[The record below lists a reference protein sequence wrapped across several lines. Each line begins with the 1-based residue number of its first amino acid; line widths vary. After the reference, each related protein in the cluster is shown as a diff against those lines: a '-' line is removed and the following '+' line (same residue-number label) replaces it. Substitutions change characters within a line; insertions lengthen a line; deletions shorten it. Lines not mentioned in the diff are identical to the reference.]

1 MKADRI
7 LVRLPNWLG
16 DIVMALPALAMVRAG
31 FPGAHLTF
39 ALPAAFAPIFAERTD
54 AAPDAVLALKEKDQG
69 RRSEIAKLR
78 SVHADLAILLTN
90 SFGSAWIVRRARIRE
105 RWGYRANLRRALLTR
120 AVRRPGGRVH
130 QAEYYRALM
139 TGLDLP
145 KAESIGRM
153 VATAQTRARGRALL
167 ERAGMR
173 EGTPIVGFAP
183 GAAYGQAKRWP
194 PQRAG
199 EVARQL
205 SERGIAVVL
214 VGAAADRDAG
224 RAIESVAPVVNLIG
238 RTSLSELIGV
248 IAACETFLS
257 NDSGAMHLAAA
268 IGRPVVAIFGP
279 TNELATAPEGEHD
292 VLTADV
298 FCRPCMLRDCPI
310 DHRCMKRISAERV
323 VETILHRLN
332 LSTSLRTSS

>member
-1 MKADRI
+1 MKADRV

-31 FPGAHLTF
+31 FPDAHLTV
-39 ALPAAFAPIFAERTD
+39 ALPAAFAPMFAERTD
-54 AAPDAVLALKEKDQG
+54 AAPDAVLALGDREQG
-69 RRSEIAKLR
+69 HRGEIAKLR
-78 SVHADLAILLTN
+78 SVQADLGILLTN
-90 SFGSAWIVRRARIRE
+90 SFGSAWIARRAGVPE
-105 RWGYRANLRRALLTR
+105 RWGYRASLRRPLLTR
-120 AVRRPGGRVH
+120 AVRRPRERVH

-139 TGLDLP
+139 RGLDLP
-145 KAESIGRM
+145 STESSGRM
-153 VATAQTRARGRALL
+153 VPTAQTRTRGRTLL
-167 ERAGMR
+167 ERSGVR
-173 EGTPIVGFAP
+173 EGTRIVGIAP

-199 EVARQL
+199 EVARRL
-205 SERGIAVVL
+205 VERGIAVVL

-224 RAIESVAPVVNLIG
+224 RAIESTAPVVNLIG
-238 RTSLSELIGV
+238 RTSLTELIGV

-268 IGRPVVAIFGP
+268 VGRPVVAIFGP
-279 TNELATAPEGEHD
+279 TNEQATAPEGEHD

-310 DHRCMKRISAERV
+310 DHRCMKRITVERV
-323 VETILHRLN
+323 VETIRHRLN
-332 LSTSLRTSS
+332 VSSSLRTGS